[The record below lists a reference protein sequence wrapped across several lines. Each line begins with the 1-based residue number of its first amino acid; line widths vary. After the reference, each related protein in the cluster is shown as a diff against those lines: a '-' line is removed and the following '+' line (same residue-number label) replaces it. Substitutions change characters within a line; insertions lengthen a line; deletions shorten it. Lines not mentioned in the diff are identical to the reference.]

1 MAWIVSGAF
10 FLHASGIA
18 TAGWDFGM
26 ESSAIETSEF
36 ETEEGAG
43 TGNIV
48 PESGIVPEEGLT
60 PAPEESMGASEFESY
75 EGLTPAHEES
85 IGASEFETEEGAGT
99 GNILP
104 ESGIAPEGSFREE
117 GSTVESFP

>member
-43 TGNIV
+43 TGNI
-48 PESGIVPEEGLT
+48 
-60 PAPEESMGASEFESY
+60 
-75 EGLTPAHEES
+75 
-85 IGASEFETEEGAGT
+85 
-99 GNILP
+99 LP

-117 GSTVESFP
+117 GPTVESFP